1 MLEKIISFVIALLC
15 ISVIVPS
22 EEMQQQEN
30 NAPVIHYS
38 DALALVCEYPHDT
51 TSFTQGLFFYGGEMY
66 ESTGQYEKSKLYKN
80 IDIASGTAET
90 EYSFSGDIFAEGSVV
105 FGDTLYVLTYRE
117 NQVLTFDPETLEYKN
132 TYSYPRQGWGLTTD
146 GEYLIASDGTSDLF
160 FMDESLGT
168 QKTVTVRLD
177 GKAQTNINELE
188 YINGEI
194 WANQWLTERI
204 LIIDPDNGNVK
215 RVIDFSGMYT
225 PISESQDDVLN
236 GIAYNPESGKIYIT
250 GKHWNKLYEF
260 ELADIT
266 E

>member
-1 MLEKIISFVIALLC
+1 MLEKLLSA
-15 ISVIVPS
+15 ILILLSVSLTVP
-22 EEMQQQEN
+22 EEIPD
-30 NAPVIHYS
+30 APSMHYTECMT
-38 DALALVCEYPHDT
+38 LVAEYPHDT
-51 TSFTQGLFFYGGEMY
+51 ASFTQGLFFYGGEMY
-66 ESTGQYEKSKLYKN
+66 ESTGRYNQSMLYKN
-80 IDIASGTAET
+80 VDIESGTVEN
-90 EYSFSGDIFAEGSVV
+90 EYKFADDIFAEGSVV
-105 FGDTLYVLTYRE
+105 FNDKLYVLTYKE

-160 FMDESLGT
+160 FMDESLGI

-215 RVIDFSGMYT
+215 RTIDFSGLYT
-225 PISESQDDVLN
+225 PISDSPDDVLN
-236 GIAYNPESGKIYIT
+236 GIAYDKDSGRVYIT
-250 GKHWNKLYEF
+250 GKCWDKMFEF
-260 ELADIT
+260 EIKADS
-266 E
+266 